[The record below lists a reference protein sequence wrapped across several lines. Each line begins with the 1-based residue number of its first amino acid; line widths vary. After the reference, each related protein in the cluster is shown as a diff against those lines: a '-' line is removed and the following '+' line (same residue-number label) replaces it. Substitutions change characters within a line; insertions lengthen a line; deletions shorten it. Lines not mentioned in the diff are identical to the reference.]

1 MGPVIEFGTA
11 LYYPHIQFYD
21 RRWLRT
27 AALYHDHLGR
37 IMPGAF
43 SPRYDD
49 SSETRELYEDIW
61 SLTAAGFIQDEDP
74 APFTSAVSNAFYELA
89 LANTDPERRA
99 RLLPVLPNADE
110 PFTIYRDKLDPTLIQ
125 LMESMGLARSIN
137 EHEIEADPVCGA
149 LYMRTL
155 AEHMAAQRP
164 LVTDDPVFEAMAWA
178 SNPEG
183 GEMAGDK
190 GFLLANAIFRTSV
203 PLDIEKVPRGDLLKF
218 REDHQDARLA
228 FYNEI
233 RKMAADLAK
242 LKSPKQI
249 TGAVDHYAG
258 TVEAAV
264 NRLEVKLRLLKVAC
278 APACFGVSLPG
289 WLTAAWGLGV
299 TNPVSLFGTLG
310 VVLAAILVK
319 SAGERKLLT
328 GENSV
333 GYVHYMR
340 KQLTPHQYAEELVQL
355 NLSGREAAPAL
366 SWKYRAARWLRKL
379 RGERGNRQGTS
390 SILR

>member
-1 MGPVIEFGTA
+1 MEPVIEFGTA
-11 LYYPHIQFYD
+11 LYYPHIQFYE

-37 IMPGAF
+37 IVPSGF

-49 SSETRELYEDIW
+49 SPETREIYQDIW
-61 SLTAAGFIQDEDP
+61 SLTEAGFIQDEDP
-74 APFTSAVSNAFYELA
+74 APFTAAVSNAFYELA

-99 RLLPVLPNADE
+99 KLLPVLPNADE
-110 PFTIYRDKLDPTLIQ
+110 PFTIYRQKLDPTLLQ
-125 LMESMGLARSIN
+125 LMEDMKLARPLN
-137 EHEIEADPVCGA
+137 EYEIEADPICGV

-164 LVTDDPVFEAMAWA
+164 LVTDDPVFEAMANA
-178 SNPEG
+178 PNPQG

-218 REDHQDARLA
+218 REDNQDARLA

-233 RKMAADLAK
+233 RKMAGDLAK
-242 LKSPKQI
+242 LRNPRQI
-249 TGAVDHYAG
+249 TSAVDHYAN
-258 TVEAAV
+258 TVDAAV
-264 NRLEVKLRLLKVAC
+264 NRLESKLRLLNVAC
-278 APACFGVSLPG
+278 APAVFGVSLPG
-289 WLTAAWGLGV
+289 WLTTAWGLGV

-310 VVLAAILVK
+310 VVLAVVIVK
-319 SAGERKLLT
+319 SVGERKLVAE
-328 GENSV
+328 ENTV

-340 KQLTPHQYAEELVQL
+340 KHLTPHQYAEDLVQL
-355 NLSGREAAPAL
+355 NLSGREVASPL
-366 SWKYRAARWLRKL
+366 SLRYRAGRWLRKW
-379 RGERGNRQGTS
+379 REKG
-390 SILR
+390 

>member
-1 MGPVIEFGTA
+1 MEPVIEFGTA
-11 LYYPHIQFYD
+11 LYYPHIQFYE

-37 IMPGAF
+37 IVPSGF

-49 SSETRELYEDIW
+49 SPETREIYQDIW
-61 SLTAAGFIQDEDP
+61 SLTEAGFIQDEDP
-74 APFTSAVSNAFYELA
+74 APFTAAVSNAFYELA

-99 RLLPVLPNADE
+99 KLLPVLPNADE
-110 PFTIYRDKLDPTLIQ
+110 PFTIYRQKLDPTLLQ
-125 LMESMGLARSIN
+125 LMEDMKLARPLN
-137 EHEIEADPVCGA
+137 EYEIEADPICGV

-164 LVTDDPVFEAMAWA
+164 LVTDDPVFEAMAYA
-178 SNPEG
+178 PNPQG

-218 REDHQDARLA
+218 REDNQDARLA

-233 RKMAADLAK
+233 RKMAGDLAK
-242 LKSPKQI
+242 LRNPRQI
-249 TGAVDHYAG
+249 TSAVDHYAN
-258 TVEAAV
+258 TVDAAV
-264 NRLEVKLRLLKVAC
+264 NRLESKLRLLNVAC
-278 APACFGVSLPG
+278 APAVFGVSLPG

-310 VVLAAILVK
+310 VVLAVVIVK
-319 SAGERKLLT
+319 SVGERKLVA
-328 GENSV
+328 GENTV

-340 KQLTPHQYAEELVQL
+340 KHLTPHQYAEDLVQL
-355 NLSGREAAPAL
+355 NLSGREVASPL
-366 SWKYRAARWLRKL
+366 SLRYRAGRWLRKL
-379 RGERGNRQGTS
+379 REKG
-390 SILR
+390 